1 MSQACWDF
9 CILYWLP
16 SSAQLCMLRHEALD
30 KWGKQQKTRW
40 VKSTHAEW
48 TEELSHNIQASSK
61 SHDYCHC
68 SVCLWY
74 HQIPWN
80 LLPLVKP
87 AGKPQSNVKICRCLH
102 FFLIVKKNLSIMPN
116 FCRSYPGVQ
125 RSELWITGL
134 GLHTTTSIFFHVCNQ
149 VQHNESLWV
158 ETVPK
163 CATLS
168 IFMWTIV
175 SHPLLWQPCCGR
187 TTHHAT

>member
-1 MSQACWDF
+1 MSQAYWDF

-30 KWGKQQKTRW
+30 NWGKQQKTRW

-61 SHDYCHC
+61 SHDYYHC

-102 FFLIVKKNLSIMPN
+102 FFLIVKKTSVHYAQFLQELSRCAEEWTLNNWSRPSHN
-116 FCRSYPGVQ
+116 Y
-125 RSELWITGL
+125 
-134 GLHTTTSIFFHVCNQ
+134 FH
-149 VQHNESLWV
+149 L
-158 ETVPK
+158 
-163 CATLS
+163 
-168 IFMWTIV
+168 F
-175 SHPLLWQPCCGR
+175 PCV
-187 TTHHAT
+187 